1 MSTEK
6 IMEQAQVFA
15 SAWSLVGGR
24 FDNGGMVEIAT
35 EEKAELK
42 TAIEALVQQRDEYQ
56 RAADAMAM
64 SHKVERDALRKEIEQ
79 LTETSLWQAGRISE
93 LLDEVAAQRK
103 VLEMARRSLMAS
115 TFYADDGHP
124 LCERDVE
131 RHEIITAIQEQL
143 A

>member
-42 TAIEALVQQRDEYQ
+42 TAIEALVQQRDKYQ

-64 SHKVERDALRKEIEQ
+64 SHKVERDALRADAERYRWLRDAEWTENSHPEVWRQ
-79 LTETSLWQAGRISE
+79 L
-93 LLDEVAAQRK
+93 
-103 VLEMARRSLMAS
+103 
-115 TFYADDGHP
+115 
-124 LCERDVE
+124 LCEYGELDA
-131 RHEIITAIQEQL
+131 AID
-143 A
+143 AAMKGKS

>member
-42 TAIEALVQQRDEYQ
+42 TAIEALVQQRDKYQ

-79 LTETSLWQAGRISE
+79 LTETSIWQAGRISE
-93 LLDEVAAQRK
+93 LLDAVAAQRK
-103 VLEMARRSLMAS
+103 ALEALENHAGN
-115 TFYADDGHP
+115 YKLNDAQCDHQNAA
-124 LCERDVE
+124 
-131 RHEIITAIQEQL
+131 ITAIQEQL
-143 A
+143 K